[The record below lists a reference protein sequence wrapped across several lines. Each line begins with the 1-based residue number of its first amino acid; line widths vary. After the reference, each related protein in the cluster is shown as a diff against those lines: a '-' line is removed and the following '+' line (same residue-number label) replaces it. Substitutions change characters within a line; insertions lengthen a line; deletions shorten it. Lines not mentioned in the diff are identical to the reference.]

1 MKDTERRQYDMLMRV
16 RDFGNAHRGIFA
28 GLPAARDAFQAV
40 DAAVNELAAAD
51 LLKVSARAAARAD
64 RKKVAR
70 RRLIRLLVRV
80 SQLARL
86 LRARGRAL
94 PPFAMPRSS
103 TDEGFLTLARQF
115 ARDAASLDV
124 EFSGHGLGAHVIR
137 RAAGAFESSVRDCV
151 MNQANVIAA
160 RTRIHDLVRS
170 ARLEV
175 RRLDLIVGSGL
186 APDNAIR
193 AVWQQARRVERRRGP
208 RSGNGA
214 AEAVAA

>member
-16 RDFGNAHRGIFA
+16 RDFGDANRGLFA

-40 DAAVNELAAAD
+40 DTAVNELAAAD
-51 LLKVSARAAARAD
+51 LLKVSARVAARAD
-64 RKKVAR
+64 RKKAAR
-70 RRLIRLLVRV
+70 KRLIRLLVRV
-80 SQLARL
+80 SQLARV
-86 LRARGRAL
+86 LRARGQEL
-94 PPFAMPRSS
+94 PPFTIPRSS

-115 ARDAASLDV
+115 ARDAASLDA
-124 EFSGHGLGAHVIR
+124 EFTGHGLGPDVIR
-137 RAAGAFESSVRDCV
+137 RAAGAFEASVRDCA
-151 MNQANVIAA
+151 MNRAHVIAA

-186 APDNAIR
+186 APDNAMR

-208 RSGNGA
+208 RSRNGA
-214 AEAVAA
+214 AEADAA